1 VQIAEQFEALG
12 ALIGLRT
19 AVLVGGLDMVS
30 QAIALSKKPHVVVG
44 TPGRM
49 ADHLANTKGFNMRR
63 LRFLVFDEADRLLS
77 MDFEKQINLILTQI
91 PKQRNT
97 FLFSATMTTKVQ
109 KLQRASLNDAVKIE
123 VNTKYKTVDT
133 LEQSYLFRP
142 AKYKETYLVYLV
154 NMFAGKKMIIFTS
167 TCNQTLKIALSLRF
181 LNFKAV
187 NINGKLSQ
195 EQRLNSLNRFKSN
208 DRNILIATD
217 VASRGLDIPNVDIV
231 INFDIPAN
239 SKDYIHRVGRT
250 ARAGKTGKAVTLVTQ
265 YDVEIFQKIETLI
278 DQKLPEFEVENKH
291 ALILYD
297 SVTEA

>member
-1 VQIAEQFEALG
+1 MQIAEQFEALG